1 MPVTIL
7 VGAQWGDEGKGR
19 VVDLLAAE
27 ANVVARYA
35 GGDNAGHTVSIG
47 DKTFKLHLI
56 PSGILQTGT
65 TCVLGHGMVVNPQR
79 LLDEM
84 DELQQQGVSV
94 TPANLFLSD
103 RAHIITPGHIA
114 LDTAREEAR
123 ATNAIGTTQRGIG
136 PAYTDKV
143 LRQGIQSGHMHDPVG
158 FGQRVYEHLQQVNE
172 TLQAQ
177 YGLRPLDIETIQK
190 MYTEYAER
198 LGPFVTNTN
207 PIIHTALAENQRL
220 LCEGA
225 QGTLLDIDMGHYPY
239 VTSSS
244 PAVGGA
250 LTGLG
255 FGPTAVDRVV
265 GVTKCFSTRVG
276 SGPMPTEQHNKVGD
290 QLRGTGANPWDE
302 FGTTTGRPRR
312 TGWLD
317 GVVLRYACTVNGFTE
332 LVLTKLDILT
342 GFEELKLAV
351 AYDIDGTRV
360 EHLPSL
366 EPEVASATPIYE
378 TLPGWQAD
386 ITDVRSWD
394 DLPANAK
401 NYVDFI
407 ADFAGVPVSLVSV
420 GPERSQVIHK

>member
-19 VVDLLAAE
+19 VVDLLAAD
-27 ANVVARYA
+27 ADIVARYA

-47 DKTFKLHLI
+47 HETFKLHLI
-56 PSGILQTGT
+56 PSGILQSDTR
-65 TCVLGHGMVVNPQR
+65 CLLGHGMVVNPQR
-79 LLDEM
+79 LLTEM
-84 DELQQQGVSV
+84 DELQQQGVEI
-94 TPANLFLSD
+94 TPANLLLSD
-103 RAHIITPGHIA
+103 RAHIISPGHIA
-114 LDTAREEAR
+114 LDTAHEEAR
-123 ATNAIGTTQRGIG
+123 AAHAIGTTQRGIG

-143 LRQGIQSGHMHDPVG
+143 LRRGIQSGHMHDPPH
-158 FGQRVYEHLQQVNE
+158 FGQLIYDHIEQVNE
-172 TLQAQ
+172 TLQTT
-177 YGLRPLDIETIQK
+177 YSLRPLDAKAIQQ
-190 MYTEYAER
+190 MYVEYAER
-198 LGPFVTNTN
+198 LGKFVTNTN
-207 PIIHTALAENQRL
+207 PVVHTALAKNKHL

-255 FGPTAVDRVV
+255 FGPTAVNRVV

-276 SGPMPTEQHNKVGD
+276 SGPMPTEQQNEVGD

-332 LVLTKLDILT
+332 LVLTKLDVLT
-342 GFEELKLAV
+342 GFDELKVAV
-351 AYDIDGTRV
+351 AYEIEGMRV

-366 EPEVASATPIYE
+366 EAEVALATPIYE
-378 TLPGWQAD
+378 TLPGWHED
-386 ITDVRSWD
+386 ITGIQNWD
-394 DLPANAK
+394 ALPEHAK
-401 NYVDFI
+401 QYVDFI
-407 ADFAGVPVSLVSV
+407 AEFAGVDVTLVSV
-420 GPERSQVIHK
+420 GPERSQVIKK